1 MRLKSLPIFI
11 FIVYAV
17 LNFNTSQAQ
26 CSSGSPQSITETQ
39 TGAPDRLLNT
49 YNFAKFNP
57 SLGTLQAVD
66 IHVTTSGV
74 TMLQII
80 NGDMFDNEFKKIRFR
95 RVDEIDGP
103 GFGTYTINDTTINF
117 PDTTIGA
124 SQTPPPD
131 DPPFPVNGDHSNEWW
146 GKAKAPNNKVFDA
159 TIDPSFFSFYI
170 GSGSIGLD
178 YSIYPAFSAASYGS
192 HVSLNYVTL
201 ATNLNISITYTYCP
215 NSILPIGR
223 VDFFAKAGDNNNV
236 ELNWTKANEE
246 NNIEYGIE
254 MSTNGLDFSKIGTI
268 QSQKP
273 ANSSTVVRYEYNYH
287 IPSATNGKIF
297 FRIKQTDALGRVQYS
312 AIRSISTIN
321 KEISLTLYPNPA
333 SDKVILQF
341 GSALKNR
348 VQVDLINSIG
358 QVVETAAI
366 SPSGAG
372 SEILNFKNKHTPG
385 VYFIRALDVVT
396 KKQQVGRLIIK

>member
-1 MRLKSLPIFI
+1 MRLKTLLISIL
-11 FIVYAV
+11 IVYAV
-17 LNFNTSQAQ
+17 LNFNSSQAQ

-39 TGAPDRLLNT
+39 TGAPDRLLST

-57 SLGTLQAVD
+57 SLGTLQAVN

-80 NGDMFDNEFKKIRFR
+80 NGDMFDNEFKKIKFR

-117 PDTTIGA
+117 PDTIVGA

-131 DPPFPVNGDHSNEWW
+131 DPPFPVNPDHSNEWW

-159 TIDPSFFSFYI
+159 TIDPSFFSYYI
-170 GSGSIGLD
+170 GSGSVSLD

-215 NSILPIGR
+215 NSILPISK
-223 VDFFAKAGDNNNV
+223 VDFFAKAGENNNV
-236 ELNWTKANEE
+236 QLNWTKSNEE
-246 NNIEYGIE
+246 NNIVYGIE
-254 MSTNGLDFSKIGTI
+254 MSTNGTDFSTIGTM

-273 ANSSTVVRYEYNYH
+273 ADASTVVRYEYDYH
-287 IPSATNGKIF
+287 IPASANGKTY

-312 AIRSISTIN
+312 AIRSISSVN
-321 KEISLTLYPNPA
+321 KDISLTLYPNPA
-333 SDKVILQF
+333 SDKVMLQF
-341 GSALKNR
+341 GSILKNR
-348 VQVDLINSIG
+348 VQVDILNSIG
-358 QVVETAAI
+358 QVVETTAI
-366 SPSGAG
+366 SPSGTT
-372 SEILNFKNKHTPG
+372 SETLTFKNRHAPG

-396 KKQQVGRLIIK
+396 RKQLVGRLIIK

>member
-1 MRLKSLPIFI
+1 MRLKFLPICI
-11 FIVYAV
+11 LIVYAV
-17 LNFNTSQAQ
+17 LNLNKAQSQ
-26 CSSGSPQSITETQ
+26 CSSGSPQTITETQ

-57 SLGTLQAVD
+57 SLGTLQGVD

-80 NGDMFDNEFKKIRFR
+80 NGDMFDNEFKKIKFR

-117 PDTTIGA
+117 PDTTIGP

-159 TIDPSFFSFYI
+159 SIDASFFSFYI
-170 GSGSIGLD
+170 GSGSVSLD

-223 VDFFAKAGDNNNV
+223 IDFFAKARENNSV
-236 ELNWTKANEE
+236 QLNWTKENED
-246 NNIEYGIE
+246 NNIVYAIE
-254 MSTNGLDFSKIGTI
+254 MSTNGSDFSKIGTV

-273 ANSSTVVRYEYNYH
+273 ANASTVVRYEYEYNT
-287 IPSATNGKIF
+287 PASVSGKLYF
-297 FRIKQTDALGRVQYS
+297 WIKQTDALGRIQYS
-312 AIRSISTIN
+312 AIRSVSCGY
-321 KEISLTLYPNPA
+321 KEVSLTLFPNPA
-333 SDKVILQF
+333 SDKVMLKF
-341 GSALKNR
+341 GTVLKNR
-348 VQVDLINSIG
+348 QQVDIINSIG
-358 QVVETAAI
+358 QVLESSAI
-366 SPSGAG
+366 TPSGG
-372 SEILNFKNKHTPG
+372 DNETLIFKNRYTPG
-385 VYFIRALDVVT
+385 VYFIRVIDVAT
-396 KKQQVGRLIIK
+396 RKQQIGRLIIK